1 VAAEVAVVGAGVNGL
16 AAAHAL
22 VRTGRDVVVYEQ
34 FELGHTRGSSH
45 GRTRIFRVAYPD
57 PKWVRRAV
65 EALAAWRELEAESRE
80 ELLLLNGLIEL
91 VAKAEE
97 SSEEALAE
105 CGLACRVLTAAE
117 AEREFGLVPPDGS
130 RVVFQ
135 PDAGI
140 IYAERA
146 MEVFARGVEI
156 VEGRRIESLDEVT
169 EPVVVVTAG
178 PWARKLLAPA
188 GIDLPVVE
196 SRETVV
202 FFRLDGEP
210 LPVVAEIVL
219 RGHGF
224 YALADPL
231 YGLKVGRHMRGTRAD
246 PDQVHGPDEE
256 VVQEVIGWTRER
268 FPRADPNPVGAEAC
282 FYTNTDDLR
291 FVLERHGRIIVGSA
305 CSGHGFKFAPAV
317 GEELAA
323 LAEEALDAL

>member
-1 VAAEVAVVGAGVNGL
+1 LADVAVVGAGVNGL
-16 AAAHAL
+16 ATAWAL
-22 VRTGRDVVVYEQ
+22 RRRGVEAVVYEQ

-57 PKWVRRAV
+57 PVWVRRAV
-65 EALAAWRELEAESRE
+65 QALEAWRELERESGE
-80 ELLLLNGLIEL
+80 GLLLLNGLIEL
-91 VAKAEE
+91 VAESEE
-97 SSEEALAE
+97 SSQQALAE
-105 CGLACRVLTAAE
+105 CGLACRPLTPEE
-117 AEREFGLVPPDGS
+117 AEREYGLVPPDGS
-130 RVVFQ
+130 LVLFQ
-135 PDAGI
+135 PDAGL

-156 VEGRRIESLDEVT
+156 VEGRRIESLDEVS

-202 FFRLDGEP
+202 YFRLAGAP
-210 LPVVAEIVL
+210 LPPIAEIVL

-224 YALADPL
+224 YALGDPAF
-231 YGLKVGRHMRGTRAD
+231 GLKVGRHMRGTRAD
-246 PDQVHGPDEE
+246 PDELHGPDER
-256 VVQEVIGWTRER
+256 VVEEVIGWTRDR
-268 FPRADPNPVGAEAC
+268 FPAADPNPAGADAC

-291 FVLERHGRIIVGSA
+291 FILERHGRIVVGSA

-317 GEELAA
+317 GERLAD
-323 LAEEALDAL
+323 LATEAL